1 MNVVFSCCIKT
12 PHIFFRYR
20 EVKADK
26 HWNWMWSKIFFY
38 VSSKCNV
45 DDREFVVMSDFL
57 LLLYQLILAG
67 LINEEAPNQAKV
79 G

>member
-1 MNVVFSCCIKT
+1 MEQNI
-12 PHIFFRYR
+12 
-20 EVKADK
+20 
-26 HWNWMWSKIFFY
+26 FY

-67 LINEEAPNQAKV
+67 LINEEAPNQAKE
-79 G
+79 GEERFLRRRTQY

>member
-1 MNVVFSCCIKT
+1 MEQNI
-12 PHIFFRYR
+12 
-20 EVKADK
+20 
-26 HWNWMWSKIFFY
+26 FY